1 MTDKLPPSLLT
12 LFTPRPPLK
21 WLAPTDHAAEDRHTQ
36 PISGVA
42 QYMHLLKEYKET
54 DVYHPTESHQ
64 QKKDRLKRE
73 KAAKQKYLLTDGI
86 KDCKSPTM
94 EGLEGGPV
102 GGLDLEGLNCLYYL
116 LFTPLSLRGEC

>member
-36 PISGVA
+36 PITGLA
-42 QYMHLLKEYKET
+42 GYMHLLKEYKET

-64 QKKDRLKRE
+64 QKKDRLKKE
-73 KAAKQKYLLTDGI
+73 KRDLQKYLLTDGI
-86 KDCKSPTM
+86 KDCKSPRSGAM

-102 GGLDLEGLNCLYYL
+102 GGIEGLICLYYFYL
-116 LFTPLSLRGEC
+116 HRR